1 MKLLIDTNIVMDIL
15 LKREPFFRDSY
26 QAIHKAAQE
35 KDICYLSTSAVTDI
49 FYILRKSLGSKEEAK
64 KILHRLAELFIF
76 ADVLSSDVLTAL
88 SSELVDFEDAI
99 VETIAVRGKMNY
111 ILTRNIKDF
120 DRSKVKAITPGEY
133 LKK

>member
-15 LKREPFFRDSY
+15 LKREPSFQDSY

-35 KDICYLSTSAVTDI
+35 KDICYLATSAVTDI
-49 FYILRKSLGSKEEAK
+49 FYILRKALGSKEEAR
-64 KILHRLAELFIF
+64 KILYRLTELFIF
-76 ADVLSSDVLTAL
+76 ADVLSNDVLTAL

-133 LKK
+133 LKI

>member
-15 LKREPFFRDSY
+15 LKREPSFQDSY

-49 FYILRKSLGSKEEAK
+49 FYILRKALGSKEEAR
-64 KILHRLAELFIF
+64 KILYCLTELFVF
-76 ADVLSSDVLTAL
+76 ADVLSNDILTAL
-88 SSELVDFEDAI
+88 SSELADFEDAI

-133 LKK
+133 LKI

>member
-1 MKLLIDTNIVMDIL
+1 MI
-15 LKREPFFRDSY
+15 
-26 QAIHKAAQE
+26 
-35 KDICYLSTSAVTDI
+35 
-49 FYILRKSLGSKEEAK
+49 YI
-64 KILHRLAELFIF
+64 ELFVF

-111 ILTRNIKDF
+111 ILTRNTKDF
-120 DRSKVKAITPGEY
+120 AQSKVKAITPGEY

>member
-15 LKREPFFRDSY
+15 LKRELFFRDSY

-35 KDICYLSTSAVTDI
+35 KHTCYLSASAVTDI
-49 FYILRKSLGSKEEAK
+49 FYILRKSLGSKEETK
-64 KILHRLAELFIF
+64 KILHRLTELFIF

-111 ILTRNIKDF
+111 ILTRNTKDF
-120 DRSKVKAITPGEY
+120 ARSKVKAITPGEY
-133 LKK
+133 LKI

>member
-15 LKREPFFRDSY
+15 LKREPSFQDSY

-49 FYILRKSLGSKEEAK
+49 FYILRKALGSKEEAK
-64 KILHRLAELFIF
+64 KILHRLTELFIF
-76 ADVLSSDVLTAL
+76 ADVLCSDVLTAL

-133 LKK
+133 LKI